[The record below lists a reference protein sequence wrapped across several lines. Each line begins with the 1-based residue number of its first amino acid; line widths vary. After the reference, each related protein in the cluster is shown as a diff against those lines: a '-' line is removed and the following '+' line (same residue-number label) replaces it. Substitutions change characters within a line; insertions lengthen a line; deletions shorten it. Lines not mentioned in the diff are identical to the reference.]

1 MVVVESFV
9 LLFPFVPS
17 VTTVLQFLRK
27 LLCEEMLDFESAI
40 RCVCVS
46 QIRYA
51 VKEYACT
58 AIDVIAR
65 RLRLAFLNV
74 QAAHEALPAIVDI
87 LAEELKWSND
97 AKKVR
102 CLCWFCNNICE
113 KLHNVITMR
122 VAVEE

>member
-1 MVVVESFV
+1 
-9 LLFPFVPS
+9 LKNL
-17 VTTVLQFLRK
+17 
-27 LLCEEMLDFESAI
+27 
-40 RCVCVS
+40 CVS

-74 QAAHEALPAIVDI
+74 QAAQEALPAIVDI

-97 AKKVR
+97 VKKVLYLYLR
-102 CLCWFCNNICE
+102 KLMANIN
-113 KLHNVITMR
+113 LSPRRRMR
-122 VAVEE
+122 EQQYISAILDLGTG

>member
-1 MVVVESFV
+1 MC
-9 LLFPFVPS
+9 L
-17 VTTVLQFLRK
+17 
-27 LLCEEMLDFESAI
+27 
-40 RCVCVS
+40 S

-74 QAAHEALPAIVDI
+74 QAAQEALPTIVDI

-97 AKKVR
+97 VKKVWW
-102 CLCWFCNNICE
+102 LCSYCSSIWE
-113 KLHNVITMR
+113 KLRGKITEC
-122 VAVEE
+122 VAMEE

>member
-1 MVVVESFV
+1 M
-9 LLFPFVPS
+9 
-17 VTTVLQFLRK
+17 QY
-27 LLCEEMLDFESAI
+27 I
-40 RCVCVS
+40 VCLS

-74 QAAHEALPAIVDI
+74 QAAQEALPTIVDI

-97 AKKVR
+97 VKKVR
-102 CLCWFCNNICE
+102 CLCWFCTNICE
-113 KLHNVITMR
+113 KQHNMITVR